1 MELKTAL
8 AIIVIF
14 LIANTLFFTMFLI
27 TFLFKQISKDKRII
41 QESIFKEKEIESNI
55 VKANLE
61 LAKTYKE
68 LTQESINDRVDK
80 RKLSIHFGKA
90 ITNVFKEIE
99 KGE

>member
-14 LIANTLFFTMFLI
+14 LIANTLFFTIFLI

-80 RKLSIHFGKA
+80 KETFDSFGKA
-90 ITNVFKEIE
+90 IVNVFEEIE

>member
-55 VKANLE
+55 VKTNLE

-80 RKLSIHFGKA
+80 KETFDSFGKA